1 MSKYTTGEIAKLCNV
16 TVRTVQYYDTK
27 GILIP
32 SELTDGG
39 RRLYSEKDLKKMKI
53 ICFLRDLDISINN
66 IQDILKEENPDNVI
80 ELLLNKQQKEL
91 KEEIDE
97 KQEKLNKLIELTKI
111 ISENRKNG
119 DLDLDSIG
127 DAAKIMTNKK
137 ALKKMRMTMILTLIP
152 IEIIELAA
160 TALWI
165 IKGIWWP
172 FVIAVVLMIIASIL
186 MSKLYMESVKYICPD
201 CHTSFVPKKAEMF
214 MASHTPNT
222 RKLTCPCCNKKRWCV
237 EIYNDDLLKAKE
249 A

>member
-32 SELTDGG
+32 NELTDGG
-39 RRLYSEKDLKKMKI
+39 RRLYSEEDLKKMKI
-53 ICFLRDLDISINN
+53 ICFLRDLDISINS

-97 KQEKLNKLIELTKI
+97 KQEKLDKLIELTKI

-137 ALKKMRMTMILTLIP
+137 ALKKMRMTMIITLIP
-152 IEIIELAA
+152 IELLEFAA
-160 TALWI
+160 VALWI

-186 MSKLYMESVKYICPD
+186 MSKFYMESVKYICPD
-201 CHTSFVPKKAEMF
+201 CHTTFVPKKAEMF